1 MKQRHMVIDKAYSL
15 YMPQIRQEI
24 TELYDLVS
32 RHFDDRDTT
41 QPYNILEIGTKY
53 GGTFYL
59 WNCINDSDGM
69 NISIDVSDGGI
80 HGGISEKEMDDR
92 DNTFKELFGNCRFI
106 RGNSH
111 HNYTQYLLACEIL
124 HPNLPKL
131 NTDLKNLGSLI
142 IPENTIDFL
151 FIDGDHSYSGVKQ
164 DFEQYSQ
171 FVKHG
176 GLISFHDIQ
185 ISKRHHDRNVYVG
198 EFWQELKASGKYKTS
213 EIIYPDTDDLDQRWG
228 GIGVIHL

>member
-1 MKQRHMVIDKAYSL
+1 MNNEHNINTAYSL

-32 RHFDDRDTT
+32 RHFDGRDTT

-59 WNCINDSDGM
+59 WNSINWDGL

-92 DNTFKELFGNCRFI
+92 DEWFKTKFKNCKFI

-111 HNYTQYLLACEIL
+111 STATQAELLSL
-124 HPNLPKL
+124 S
-131 NTDLKNLGSLI
+131 GSKTTK
-142 IPENTIDFL
+142 PFIDFL
-151 FIDGDHSYSGVKQ
+151 FIDGDHSYNGVKL
-164 DFEQYSQ
+164 DWIDYSP
-171 FVKHG
+171 FVRKG
-176 GLISFHDIQ
+176 GIVAFHDIQ

-213 EIIYPDTDDLDQRWG
+213 EIVYPDTNDLDQMWG